1 MGLGWAAAAS
11 AQAGGMSDAMPGWA
25 DDPFLIAFT
34 PLRRVTTRE
43 SPYAGT
49 LVRSPAGVHLLIDPE
64 QVPGG
69 ELFWTPQDDTHVLRA
84 LDVVHM
90 GTSRS
95 DAAAGALVEA
105 CREPLETYLAVRDSL
120 RSPVTEP
127 ECATIMISLLRGAN
141 ELRAEARND
150 LGGGWWLS
158 GSARPV
164 FALSPGAEPA
174 RESACRILN
183 RLPLDD
189 ARGGSVRDAIV
200 ALLRTDDVRAG
211 GIDAC
216 ERAVFEWVE
225 PGPLRPSSEAPA
237 AVRLTP
243 SPASVEPPPRAGD
256 GGAAPDEPGA
266 FDRLVRGGDGRWQE
280 TLADVAASARGAM
293 RSFRRRP
300 TSERPVRRGR
310 LLIAAAAVGA
320 VLAIAFTV
328 LAPDARS
335 APEEGAPSG
344 EAAIPPDAGEDASS
358 ESRVQDDQPD
368 LPRAAG
374 VILDALS
381 TCAGDAACVQTIAE
395 RADVTPATGAATAPA
410 TLRTLHVVDE
420 YGDVAVIRAEA
431 DGYPPQLVVIA
442 RHDDRWLLRE
452 VLDLAQQPSS

>member
-1 MGLGWAAAAS
+1 
-11 AQAGGMSDAMPGWA
+11 MSDAMPGWA

-64 QVPGG
+64 QVPAG

-90 GTSRS
+90 GASRS
-95 DAAAGALVEA
+95 EAAVGALVEA
-105 CREPLETYLAVRDSL
+105 CREPLETYLESRESR

-141 ELRAEARND
+141 ELRAAARKD
-150 LGGGWWLS
+150 VGGTWWLS

-164 FALSPGAEPA
+164 LALMPGAEPA

-189 ARGGSVRDAIV
+189 AQGGSVRDAIV
-200 ALLRTDDVRAG
+200 ALLLTDDVRAG

-237 AVRLTP
+237 AVRLVP
-243 SPASVEPPPRAGD
+243 SPALVAPPLRAESRVVP
-256 GGAAPDEPGA
+256 PDEPGA
-266 FDRLVRGGDGRWQE
+266 FDRLVRGGDGGWHE
-280 TLADVAASARGAM
+280 TIADVAASARGAL
-293 RSFRRRP
+293 RSFRRGPRAG
-300 TSERPVRRGR
+300 RPVGRGR
-310 LLIAAAAVGA
+310 LVIGAVAVGV
-320 VLAIAFTV
+320 VLAVAVTV

-335 APEEGAPSG
+335 APAENAPTG
-344 EAAIPPDAGEDASS
+344 DAALSPDIGNAASS
-358 ESRVQDDQPD
+358 DSRLEKDPPD
-368 LPRAAG
+368 LPRVAG
-374 VILDALS
+374 VILDAMS
-381 TCAGDAACVQTIAE
+381 TCAGDAACLGTIAE
-395 RADVTPATGAATAPA
+395 RGDVAPAGGAATAPA
-410 TLRTLHVVDE
+410 ALRTLHLVDE
-420 YGDVAVIRAEA
+420 YGDVAVVRAEA
-431 DGYPPQLVVIA
+431 DGYPAQLVVIA
-442 RHDDRWLLRE
+442 RHDDTWLLRE
-452 VLDLAQQPSS
+452 VLDLTQQPSA

>member
-1 MGLGWAAAAS
+1 
-11 AQAGGMSDAMPGWA
+11 MPGWA

-174 RESACRILN
+174 RMPHPESTT
-183 RLPLDD
+183 
-189 ARGGSVRDAIV
+189 AR
-200 ALLRTDDVRAG
+200 
-211 GIDAC
+211 
-216 ERAVFEWVE
+216 
-225 PGPLRPSSEAPA
+225 
-237 AVRLTP
+237 
-243 SPASVEPPPRAGD
+243 
-256 GGAAPDEPGA
+256 
-266 FDRLVRGGDGRWQE
+266 
-280 TLADVAASARGAM
+280 
-293 RSFRRRP
+293 
-300 TSERPVRRGR
+300 
-310 LLIAAAAVGA
+310 
-320 VLAIAFTV
+320 
-328 LAPDARS
+328 
-335 APEEGAPSG
+335 
-344 EAAIPPDAGEDASS
+344 
-358 ESRVQDDQPD
+358 
-368 LPRAAG
+368 
-374 VILDALS
+374 
-381 TCAGDAACVQTIAE
+381 
-395 RADVTPATGAATAPA
+395 
-410 TLRTLHVVDE
+410 
-420 YGDVAVIRAEA
+420 
-431 DGYPPQLVVIA
+431 
-442 RHDDRWLLRE
+442 
-452 VLDLAQQPSS
+452 

>member
-1 MGLGWAAAAS
+1 
-11 AQAGGMSDAMPGWA
+11 MPGWA

-266 FDRLVRGGDGRWQE
+266 FDRLVAGDPCRRRCLGARRH
-280 TLADVAASARGAM
+280 AVIPASADIGAP
-293 RSFRRRP
+293 RP
-300 TSERPVRRGR
+300 AWPTPDRRRGR
-310 LLIAAAAVGA
+310 RRGPGYR
-320 VLAIAFTV
+320 FHG
-328 LAPDARS
+328 P
-335 APEEGAPSG
+335 G
-344 EAAIPPDAGEDASS
+344 
-358 ESRVQDDQPD
+358 SR
-368 LPRAAG
+368 
-374 VILDALS
+374 
-381 TCAGDAACVQTIAE
+381 CAE
-395 RADVTPATGAATAPA
+395 RARG
-410 TLRTLHVVDE
+410 
-420 YGDVAVIRAEA
+420 GRA
-431 DGYPPQLVVIA
+431 
-442 RHDDRWLLRE
+442 DR
-452 VLDLAQQPSS
+452 